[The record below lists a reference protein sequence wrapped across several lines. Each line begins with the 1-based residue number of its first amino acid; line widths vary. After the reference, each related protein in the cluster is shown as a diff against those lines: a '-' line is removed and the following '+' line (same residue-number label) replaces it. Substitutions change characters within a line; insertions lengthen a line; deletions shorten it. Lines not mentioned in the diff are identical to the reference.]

1 MAFELVVSARAEE
14 EAISAIMY
22 YDQINPRLGDRF
34 FIELLTVY
42 GQLTENPQYYSFISA
57 TRHTTL
63 RDVKLPSF
71 PYVVIYDISGSKVLI
86 ISVQDCY
93 RKPFIS

>member
-14 EAISAIMY
+14 EATSAITY
-22 YDQINPRLGDRF
+22 YDQINSRLGDRF

-57 TRHTTL
+57 TRYTTL

-71 PYVVIYDISGSKVLI
+71 PYVVIYGE
-86 ISVQDCY
+86 
-93 RKPFIS
+93 R